1 MMVWGTIIAA
11 YLFLAGLSA
20 GAFLTSSYAARKYP
34 DAKIVRFVGRLIS
47 PVLMGIGLLLLIV
60 DAEAGLKDPLRFI
73 YLFTNFSS
81 VMTIGTYF
89 ISFFMMAAAYIAL
102 MELLKRDVNKIVE
115 YVGIVFAVATAI
127 YTGFLIGVIGAVPLW
142 NTAILPILFV
152 VSAFSTGI
160 AGTMLVSA
168 IVDKKVVHEVMSIKK
183 IHLTLLV
190 SEVFLIF
197 TMFLITSSTNE
208 SAAQSVSM
216 LLSGDYSSLFWLG
229 LIVVGLIVPI
239 AIEALELWNAKK
251 LHQTPA
257 GMEVA
262 ASGSQGIATTMI
274 TESAVLAGGFMLRY
288 LLLAAAVPVIFL

>member
-1 MMVWGTIIAA
+1 MVWGTIIAA

-34 DAKIVRFVGRLIS
+34 DAVAVRFAGRLIS
-47 PVLMGIGLLLLIV
+47 PILMGIGLLLLIV

-73 YLFTNFSS
+73 YLFTNFKS

-89 ISFFMMAAAYIAL
+89 ISFFMMAAAYMAV
-102 MELLKRDVNKIVE
+102 MELLKKDTNKIIE
-115 YVGIVFAVATAI
+115 YIGMIFAVATAI

-160 AGTMLVSA
+160 AGTMLTASLM
-168 IVDKKVVHEVMSIKK
+168 DKKVIHHVMSIKK
-183 IHLTLLV
+183 IHLSLLIA
-190 SEVFLIF
+190 EVFLIF

-216 LLSGDYSSLFWLG
+216 LLTGAYSAIFWIG
-229 LIVVGLIVPI
+229 LIVIGLIVPI
-239 AIEALELWNAKK
+239 IIEGLELFNFRK
-251 LHQTPA
+251 LNSSRA
-257 GMEVA
+257 GLEVA
-262 ASGSQGIATTMI
+262 VGGTNGIATTLI
-274 TESAVLAGGFMLRY
+274 TESAVLAGGFILRY

>member
-1 MMVWGTIIAA
+1 MVWGTIIAA

-34 DAKIVRFVGRLIS
+34 DAVAVRFAGRLIS
-47 PVLMGIGLLLLIV
+47 PILMGIGLLLLIV

-73 YLFTNFSS
+73 YLFTNFNS

-89 ISFFMMAAAYIAL
+89 ISFFMMAAAYMAV
-102 MELLKRDVNKIVE
+102 MELLKKETNKIIE
-115 YVGIVFAVATAI
+115 YVGMVFAVATAI

-160 AGTMLVSA
+160 AGTMLAAS
-168 IVDKKVVHEVMSIKK
+168 IMDKKVIHHVMSIKK
-183 IHLTLLV
+183 IHLSLLIA
-190 SEVFLIF
+190 EVFLIF

-216 LLSGDYSSLFWLG
+216 LLTGEYSAIFWIG
-229 LIVVGLIVPI
+229 LIMIGLFVPI
-239 AIEALELWNAKK
+239 IIEGLELFNFKK
-251 LHQTPA
+251 LNTSRA
-257 GMEVA
+257 GLEA
-262 ASGSQGIATTMI
+262 AAGGTSGIASTLI
-274 TESAVLAGGFMLRY
+274 TESAVLTGGFILRY

>member
-1 MMVWGTIIAA
+1 MVWGTIIAA

-34 DAKIVRFVGRLIS
+34 EAVTVRIAGRLIS

-73 YLFTNFSS
+73 YLFTNFNS

-89 ISFFMMAAAYIAL
+89 ISLFMVAAAYIAL
-102 MELLKRDVNKIVE
+102 MEILKKDIMKFAE
-115 YVGIVFAVATAI
+115 YVGIIFAVATAI

-160 AGTMLVSA
+160 AGTMLVS
-168 IVDKKVVHEVMSIKK
+168 VVFDKKIVHHVMSLKK
-183 IHLTLLV
+183 IHLTLLIT
-190 SEVFLIF
+190 EVFLIF

-208 SAAQSVSM
+208 SAAKSVSM
-216 LLSGDYSSLFWLG
+216 LVTGEYSTLFWLG
-229 LIVVGLIVPI
+229 LVAVGLVIPI
-239 AIEALELWNAKK
+239 LIEALELFNSKK
-251 LHQTPA
+251 LHQSQA
-257 GMEVA
+257 GLEVA
-262 ASGSQGIATTMI
+262 AAGSQGIAPTLI
-274 TESAVLAGGFMLRY
+274 TESAVLAGGFILRY
-288 LLLAAAVPVIFL
+288 LLLAAAVPIIFI

>member
-1 MMVWGTIIAA
+1 MVWGTIIAA

-34 DAKIVRFVGRLIS
+34 DAKIVRIVGRLIS
-47 PVLMGIGLLLLIV
+47 PILMGIGLLLLIV

-102 MELLKRDVNKIVE
+102 MELLKKDINKMLE
-115 YVGIVFAVATAI
+115 YVGIVLAVATAI

-168 IVDKKVVHEVMSIKK
+168 FVDKKVIHHVISIKK
-183 IHLTLLV
+183 FHLTLLI

-216 LLSGDYSSLFWLG
+216 LLSGEYSGLFWLG
-229 LIVVGLIVPI
+229 LVVVGLIVPI

-257 GMEVA
+257 GLEVA
-262 ASGSQGIATTMI
+262 ASGSHGIAATMI
-274 TESAVLAGGFMLRY
+274 TESAVLAGGFILRY
-288 LLLAAAVPVIFL
+288 LLLAAAVPVIFI

>member
-1 MMVWGTIIAA
+1 MVWGTIIAA

-34 DAKIVRFVGRLIS
+34 EAVTVRIVGRLIS

-60 DAEAGLKDPLRFI
+60 DAEAGLKNPLKFI
-73 YLFTNFSS
+73 YLFTNFNS

-89 ISFFMMAAAYIAL
+89 ISFFMVAAAFIAL
-102 MELLKRDVNKIVE
+102 MEILKKDSNKIVE
-115 YVGIVFAVATAI
+115 YVGIIFAVATAI

-152 VSAFSTGI
+152 VSALSTGI
-160 AGTMLVSA
+160 AATMLTSA
-168 IVDKKVVHEVMSIKK
+168 FFDRKVIHHVLSVKK

-190 SEVFLIF
+190 AEVFLIF

-208 SAAQSVSM
+208 SAAKSVSM
-216 LLSGDYSSLFWLG
+216 LVSGEYSTLFWLG
-229 LIVVGLIVPI
+229 LIAIGLILPI
-239 AIEALELWNAKK
+239 VIEALELFNFKK
-251 LHQTPA
+251 LRQSPA

-262 ASGSQGIATTMI
+262 AGGSQGIAATLV
-274 TESAVLAGGFMLRY
+274 TESAVLAGGFILRY
-288 LLLAAAVPVIFL
+288 LLLAAAVPIVFI

>member
-1 MMVWGTIIAA
+1 MVWGTIIAA

-34 DAKIVRFVGRLIS
+34 DHVAVRVVGRLIS
-47 PVLMGIGLLLLIV
+47 PILMGIGLLLLIV

-73 YLFTNFSS
+73 YLFTNFKS

-102 MELLKRDVNKIVE
+102 MELLKKESNKIIE
-115 YVGIVFAVATAI
+115 YVGIIFAVATAI

-152 VSAFSTGI
+152 VSALSTGI
-160 AGTMLVSA
+160 AGTMLGA
-168 IVDKKVVHEVMSIKK
+168 AMVDKKVIHHLTSIKK

-190 SEVFLIF
+190 AEVFLIF

-208 SAAQSVSM
+208 SAAESVSM
-216 LLSGDYSSLFWLG
+216 LLTGEYSALFWIG
-229 LIVVGLIVPI
+229 LIAIGLAVPI
-239 AIEALELWNAKK
+239 IIEGLELFNFKK
-251 LHQTPA
+251 LNSSRA
-257 GMEVA
+257 GLEVA
-262 ASGSQGIATTMI
+262 AGGTHGITATLV
-274 TESAVLAGGFMLRY
+274 TESAVLTGGFILRY

>member
-1 MMVWGTIIAA
+1 MVWGTIIAA

-34 DAKIVRFVGRLIS
+34 DAKTVRIAGRLIS
-47 PVLMGIGLLLLIV
+47 PILMGIGLLLLIV

-102 MELLKRDVNKIVE
+102 MELLKKDTNKIVE

-168 IVDKKVVHEVMSIKK
+168 IFDKKVIHHVMSIKK
-183 IHLTLLV
+183 LHLTLLI
-190 SEVFLIF
+190 SELFLIF

-208 SAAQSVSM
+208 SAAQSVAM
-216 LLSGDYSSLFWLG
+216 LLSGEYSTLFWLG
-229 LIVVGLIVPI
+229 LVVVGLLVPI
-239 AIEALELWNAKK
+239 GIEALELWNSKK
-251 LHQTPA
+251 LQQSQA
-257 GMEVA
+257 GLEVA
-262 ASGSQGIATTMI
+262 ASGSHGIAATMI
-274 TESAVLAGGFMLRY
+274 TESAVLAGGFILRY

>member
-1 MMVWGTIIAA
+1 MVWGTIIAA

-34 DAKIVRFVGRLIS
+34 EAVTIRIVGRIIS

-89 ISFFMMAAAYIAL
+89 ISFFMMAAAFIAL
-102 MELLKRDVNKIVE
+102 MEILKKEINKIVE
-115 YVGIVFAVATAI
+115 YVGIFFAVATAI

-160 AGTMLVSA
+160 AGTMLTSA
-168 IVDKKVVHEVMSIKK
+168 FIDKKVVHHVMSLKK
-183 IHLTLLV
+183 IHVSLLIA
-190 SEVFLIF
+190 EVFLIF
-197 TMFLITSSTNE
+197 TMFVITSSSNE
-208 SAAQSVSM
+208 SAAQSVAM
-216 LLSGDYSSLFWLG
+216 LLSGEYSVLFWTG
-229 LIVVGLIVPI
+229 LILVGLLVPI
-239 AIEALELWNAKK
+239 VIESLELYNSRQ
-251 LHQTPA
+251 LHRRA

-262 ASGSQGIATTMI
+262 AAGSPGFTAIVI
-274 TESAVLAGGFMLRY
+274 TESAVLAGGFILRY

>member
-1 MMVWGTIIAA
+1 MVWGTIIAA

-34 DAKIVRFVGRLIS
+34 AAVAVRFAGRLIS
-47 PVLMGIGLLLLIV
+47 PILMGIGLLLLIV

-73 YLFTNFSS
+73 YLFTNFNS

-89 ISFFMMAAAYIAL
+89 ISFFMMAAAYMAV
-102 MELLKRDVNKIVE
+102 MELLKKETNKIIE
-115 YVGIVFAVATAI
+115 YVGMVFAVATAI

-160 AGTMLVSA
+160 AGTMLAAS
-168 IVDKKVVHEVMSIKK
+168 IMDKKVIHHVMSIKK
-183 IHLTLLV
+183 IHLSLLIA
-190 SEVFLIF
+190 EVFLIF

-216 LLSGDYSSLFWLG
+216 LLTGEYSTIFWVG
-229 LIVVGLIVPI
+229 LIAIGLIVPI
-239 AIEALELWNAKK
+239 IIEGLELFNFKK
-251 LHQTPA
+251 LNTSRA
-257 GMEVA
+257 GLEVA
-262 ASGSQGIATTMI
+262 AGGTSGIAATLI
-274 TESAVLAGGFMLRY
+274 TESAVLTGGFILRY